1 MIEGRRARR
10 ELTRMPKVTPAAT
23 GNPDAALDAYGGF
36 SGLSSL
42 IDALHEQLERRDL
55 LDAAF
60 DRNRLKGLKGR
71 QARLLAHW
79 LGGGSAYAP
88 RAADHLTSAFP
99 LKEGAGADFL
109 ALVAA
114 LSPDDA
120 ADGDE
125 GAEAARDALAGALLR
140 LAPSAVDVEAA
151 SIIASSS
158 AEAADELQRAP
169 PATTDLMPTE
179 PPPVRPSPERSRGLF
194 DPPVPTPDAKAGTA
208 TGPDL
213 VEEHDMATAPTTTRT
228 PSTDSAEVALRLQLD
243 EANENTA
250 ALSRVVTA
258 LQKAQNAAQA
268 AQSALDTVREAFGWQ
283 YGSYW
288 VIDATK
294 RYVAFSVESGRVS
307 EEFRDI
313 SSSARLEEGVGLSG
327 RAWKARDLVFV
338 SDLGSVTDCV
348 RAPAARKAGIKSG
361 VCFPVLY
368 NGELLGTMD
377 FLANETLEPSA
388 ERLAT
393 LRSIGQLVSMTVGQL
408 REALRYQQMLEN
420 IPSNVM
426 MTDLDLRVT
435 YINPASART
444 LSRMQAYIPVPVDKM
459 VGTNIDIFHKAPERQ
474 RKMLADPKN
483 LPHRARIQIGPELV
497 DQNIIAILDEQGRYA
512 GPMLVWELVTERV
525 ELERRESEAKARE
538 TAQAEEL
545 KHKIDLM
552 LDTVEAAA
560 KGDLTATVQVAG
572 TDSLGRMGEGLG
584 TFISDLRG
592 SVQQMGETAQAL
604 ASSSEELTAVSQAM
618 SSNAVEASAQANVV
632 SAAAE
637 QVSRNVTTVATGV
650 EEMNV
655 SIREIAKSANDAA
668 RVATGAVKVAE
679 TTNVTVGKLGESS
692 AEIGKVVRVI
702 TSIAQQTK
710 LLALN
715 ATIEAARAGEAGKGF
730 AVVANEVKELAKET
744 AKATEDISQKVEAI
758 QGDTRGAVDAINQ
771 ISAVIKQINDIQASI
786 ASAVEEQ
793 TDTAN
798 EINRNISEAAK
809 GSAEI
814 AQNITNVAQAA
825 KSTSVGANDTQ
836 RAADELA
843 RMAASLQ
850 KLISQFKY

>member
-1 MIEGRRARR
+1 MA
-10 ELTRMPKVTPAAT
+10 TTPATART
-23 GNPDAALDAYGGF
+23 PSLDGADAAL
-36 SGLSSL
+36 
-42 IDALHEQLERRDL
+42 
-55 LDAAF
+55 
-60 DRNRLKGLKGR
+60 
-71 QARLLAHW
+71 
-79 LGGGSAYAP
+79 
-88 RAADHLTSAFP
+88 
-99 LKEGAGADFL
+99 
-109 ALVAA
+109 V
-114 LSPDDA
+114 
-120 ADGDE
+120 
-125 GAEAARDALAGALLR
+125 
-140 LAPSAVDVEAA
+140 
-151 SIIASSS
+151 
-158 AEAADELQRAP
+158 LQI
-169 PATTDLMPTE
+169 
-179 PPPVRPSPERSRGLF
+179 
-194 DPPVPTPDAKAGTA
+194 
-208 TGPDL
+208 
-213 VEEHDMATAPTTTRT
+213 
-228 PSTDSAEVALRLQLD
+228 D
-243 EANENTA
+243 EANANTA
-250 ALSRVVTA
+250 ALSRVVA
-258 LQKAQNAAQA
+258 AMQKAQNAAQA

-288 VIDATK
+288 VVDATK
-294 RYVAFSVESGRVS
+294 RFVSFSVESGKVS
-307 EEFRDI
+307 DEFREI
-313 SSSARLEEGVGLSG
+313 TATARFEEGVGLSG

-338 SDLGSVTDCV
+338 PDLGAVTDCV
-348 RAPAARKAGIKSG
+348 RAPAARNAGIKSG

-377 FLANETLEPSA
+377 FLANETLSPSA

-408 REALRYQQMLEN
+408 RESLRFQQMLEN

-426 MTDLDLRVT
+426 MTDLDLKVT
-435 YINPASART
+435 YMNPASART
-444 LSRMQAYIPVPVDKM
+444 LLRLQPYIPVAADKM
-459 VGTNIDIFHKAPERQ
+459 VGTNIDVFHKQPERQ

-497 DQNIIAILDEQGRYA
+497 DQNIIAIVDEQGRYA

-538 TAQAEEL
+538 TAQAEEI

-572 TDSLGRMGEGLG
+572 TDALGRMGEGLG

-758 QGDTRGAVDAINQ
+758 QGDTRGAVEAINQ

-786 ASAVEEQ
+786 ASAVEQQ
-793 TDTAN
+793 TATAN